1 MTLETYEN
9 GVNILI
15 TAYRNST
22 LFHGKC
28 EACAVGNLL
37 GGQSEWRFVI
47 GTTNLNKGSSSV
59 QQLGKYYLDK
69 GKDLIDKSPYTVDE
83 ITAIERAFEMAIFNM
98 FDNIP
103 ERRHFVIY
111 HPKKAQYMGLCAVLD
126 VMAEMIEDKP
136 TTDTSQSKEELEM
149 ILSNYLVNSNV

>member
-15 TAYRNST
+15 TAYRNGT
-22 LFHGKC
+22 LFHGNC

-37 GGQSEWRFVI
+37 GGEGLWQFVI
-47 GTTNLNKGSSSV
+47 GVTSLSKGSSLV
-59 QQLGKYYLDK
+59 HQVDKYYLDK

-83 ITAIERAFEMAIFNM
+83 ITAIERAFELSIFNM
-98 FDNIP
+98 FDNRP
-103 ERRHFVIY
+103 ERHHFVIY
-111 HPKKAQYMGLCAVLD
+111 HPKKAQYIGLCAVLD

-136 TTDTSQSKEELEM
+136 TTDTSQSKEELEI
-149 ILSNYLVNSNV
+149 ILSNYLVNSNE